1 MKKIDFI
8 IFVGLIIGFILI
20 NIYQIDLSDKNFFL
34 SSIIANEIWQFI
46 IFGIAIFLMGKKLID
61 LEYQN

>member
-8 IFVGLIIGFILI
+8 IFVWLIIWFILI

-46 IFGIAIFLMGKKLID
+46 IFWIAIFLMGKKLID